1 MKKKKLG
8 YCWIHS
14 LHKLSRLNHPK
25 HDAAMIFDKQ
35 PEIFYFNWPLSWA
48 IIWAMVTLLLIGP
61 KGTKFNEIDNDNDN
75 ETMFIAKW
83 HTVHVQRTY
92 VKNRSSKTNIHE
104 IYKTWQRG
112 LEVIVAYVPQYQLYK
127 VDCFGSAEQK
137 QCWVLGV
144 FQYKT
149 LSFMHMYIH
158 IYTSYGTHMHI
169 HIHVNTS
176 LHRESIIT
184 VDASM
189 H

>member
-1 MKKKKLG
+1 MVWHIQKTNVWFIFTFSIECPSTRHFVKTTT
-8 YCWIHS
+8 C
-14 LHKLSRLNHPK
+14 RL
-25 HDAAMIFDKQ
+25 
-35 PEIFYFNWPLSWA
+35 
-48 IIWAMVTLLLIGP
+48 VTLRVHIVY
-61 KGTKFNEIDNDNDN
+61 DNDNDN

-92 VKNRSSKTNIHE
+92 VKNRSSRTNIHE

-112 LEVIVAYVPQYQLYK
+112 LEAIVAYVPQYQLYK
-127 VDCFGSAEQK
+127 ADCFGSAEQR
-137 QCWVLGV
+137 QCRVLEV

-158 IYTSYGTHMHI
+158 IYTSYGTHMPL
-169 HIHVNTS
+169 HIHVYTS
-176 LHRESIIT
+176 IHRESIIT